1 MVQKAELNKQAKKH
15 KKLFET
21 YDINEKYVHVDGKDF
36 YMVFYRKFNKHS
48 GFGMLSSHP
57 NPTKDEYN
65 SAFEMLVILYNNTA
79 SFKNNAYS
87 RAKIPMEPFEKTNL
101 FFEKV
106 TKEVNLSERERDIYN
121 HCYNGAVKIMNL
133 HKKLKKI
140 TKEFEMNTRNK
151 KCFTVSDL
159 DYVQDVLAEFDY
171 IQYTQ
176 AQIDYQLIDDYK
188 FIKEHIKQNKMVR
201 SVATTDVKKY
211 IDQLA
216 ENKEKLL
223 AEIESVSHVE
233 NMENMT
239 KEEHMNAVK
248 KYYLTIQAEGNM
260 SLRKEMRYPK
270 LD

>member
-1 MVQKAELNKQAKKH
+1 MLITEELNKQAKKH

-57 NPTKDEYN
+57 NPTKEEYN
-65 SAFEMLVILYNNTA
+65 TAFELLVILYNNIA
-79 SFKNNAYS
+79 SFKNNAFS
-87 RAKIPMEPFEKTNL
+87 RAKIPMEHFEKTNL

-106 TKEVNLSERERDIYN
+106 TKEVNLSEHERKIYN

-133 HKKLKKI
+133 HKQLKKI
-140 TKEFEMNTRNK
+140 TKDFEMKTMTK
-151 KCFTVSDL
+151 QCFTVSDL

-176 AQIDYQLIDDYK
+176 AQIDYQLIDYYK
-188 FIKEHIKQNKMVR
+188 FIKEHIKQDKMIQTL
-201 SVATTDVKKY
+201 ATADVKKY
-211 IDQLA
+211 IDQLSD
-216 ENKEKLL
+216 NKEKLRT
-223 AEIESVSHVE
+223 EIESVSHVE

-239 KEEHMNAVK
+239 MEEHMDAVK
-248 KYYLTIQAEGNM
+248 KYYLTIQDEGNK
-260 SLRKEMRYPK
+260 SLRKEIRYPK
-270 LD
+270 II